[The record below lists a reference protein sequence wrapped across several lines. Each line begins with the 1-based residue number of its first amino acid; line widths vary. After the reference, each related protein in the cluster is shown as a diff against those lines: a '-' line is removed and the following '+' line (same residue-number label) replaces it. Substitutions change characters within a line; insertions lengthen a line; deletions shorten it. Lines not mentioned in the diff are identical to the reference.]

1 MAATAPGLWE
11 LTAGQLGVWY
21 AHQVAPE
28 HTVYN
33 VGEYLEIHGDVDV
46 DLFVSAVR
54 RVLDQAETHRLRF
67 RTIDGAPRQY
77 PDPADEHPVRVVDV
91 GAEADPRA
99 AAENWM
105 RRDLARR
112 LDPCTDRLFTSVVL
126 TLAPG
131 RVLWYQRAHHLV
143 MDGHAG
149 SLIADRVAR
158 VYTALL
164 AGRTPDEPPLESV
177 SVLIDADRAY
187 RASAHFE
194 RDRRYW
200 HDTLSGPAETSSPDT
215 RYARSLPSAQT
226 RHSAAVDPRDT
237 TRLKAAAAR
246 LRTNLPALVIAAAAA
261 HQHRGTGAR
270 DVILGIPVLGRT
282 GRRALAIPGMTS
294 NVMPLPLRL
303 DPRTT
308 VGELVAQT
316 STAVLSG
323 LRHQRYRYEDMLR
336 DLNSVDGAALC
347 GLVVNVM
354 SFDYSMRFGDCPA
367 TVRNLSH
374 GPIVDRQLN
383 VYDRSADT
391 GLDIDVDVNL
401 DLHDPETAGDL
412 ATRFLRMLHRIAA
425 ADPADPI
432 GRIDLLDPDE
442 RHTLTT
448 RGNDTTAPVP
458 ALTAT
463 DMFRARVEHTPHAPA
478 VLCDTDRI
486 DYAEL
491 DARANRLAAHLT
503 ALGVGRESV
512 VAVVLDRG
520 VDLIVALTAVLKAGA
535 AYLPVDPRQPLERLA
550 YMLTDS
556 RASVLLGSDDLLDDL
571 PVRGLLTVA
580 LDDPSVRAAIDARPA
595 DPIPTRARLA
605 DLAYVIYTSGST
617 GRPKGVAL
625 THAGIASLVTAQVD
639 RLDVTPDSRILQF
652 ASIGFDAA
660 TWEIVMAL
668 CTGAALVVAP
678 AKELLPGGG
687 LADVITRHRVTH
699 ATLPPAVLPVLDP
712 RELTC
717 LRTLVS
723 AGEAL
728 GREQASRWAP
738 GRRMINAY
746 GPTETTVCATMSR
759 PLHPDTDPDIGT
771 PITNSR
777 VYVLDH
783 CLAPVP
789 IGVTGE
795 LYVAGAG
802 LARGYLRRPGLT
814 AERFVADP
822 FRVGGRMYRTGDRVR
837 RTPDGQLA
845 FAGRVDEQIKIR
857 GFRIEPAEIEAAL
870 RTHPLVGQAV
880 VIARESESGD
890 RRLLGYVV
898 GPESSGEAHGGAVD
912 TVAGLDVWGDGA
924 TAEAL
929 RRYLVER
936 LPEYMVPTAIVPLPA
951 FPLTVSGKIDR
962 SALPDPRRHTAVDR
976 STTPE
981 EDILRGIFADVLD
994 LAAVGPDANFFE
1006 LGGHSLLAARLISR
1020 VRALLGVDLEMR
1032 ELFRTPTPAGLA
1044 AHLSGAITGSTRNRP
1059 VLVAR
1064 PRPGRIPLSFAQQRL
1079 WFLAQLEG
1087 RGTTYNA
1094 PIILRLSGDPDP
1106 AALSAALRDV
1116 LERHEV
1122 LRTVLPAEDGRPYQ
1136 RILPTD
1142 EVGWSLSTIHLP
1154 EDELPSAV
1162 QRAATHAF
1170 DLAVEPPFRAW
1181 LFAGDGETPDAGA
1194 EARTGSDSG
1203 PASTLGLGA
1212 YVLVVVVH
1220 HIAADGW
1227 SMGPLGRD
1235 ISTAYTARRANRAP
1249 NWAPLPVQYADYALW
1264 QREFLGSEDDPDSP
1278 IRAQIDHW
1286 RTALAGAPEE
1296 LALPADRTR
1305 PAVAGHLGHS
1315 VPLDV
1320 PADLHRALVELARAE
1335 GVTVYMVLQ
1344 AALAL
1349 LLSRLGAGTDI
1360 PIGSAVAGRT
1370 DETLDPLIGCFVNTL
1385 VVRTDLTGDPEFT
1398 ELLARVRRTTLGAF
1412 AHQDVPFERL
1422 VEELAPTRSTAR
1434 HPLFQVVLTMQES
1447 VETVLELPDVTVELL
1462 PEERPGVKFDLDVM
1476 VAETFDE
1483 QAQPAG
1489 LTGSVTAAVDLFDAD
1504 SARSIAE
1511 RWVRV
1516 LRAVTE
1522 TPDIR
1527 AGRVNLLDR
1536 AERTRVLAEWN
1547 DTTLHVPH
1555 HTIAQLFRAQA
1566 ARTPGAPAVTCGE
1579 THTSYAELREHA
1591 DRVARYLLGSGVG
1604 PESVVG
1610 LCLPQGLAMTSA
1622 ILGVWQAGAAYVPID
1637 ARQPVDRIAF
1647 LLTDSRAVLL
1657 IATEEVLD
1665 DLPAGKVRMVSM
1677 DDLPTGPGTADPV
1690 PDPVLDPAGLA
1701 YVIYTSGSTGTPK
1714 GVAVTHGALANYVTS
1729 VPARIGL
1736 GTPGARYA
1744 LLQSQVTDL
1753 GNTTVFTSLVS
1764 GGHLH
1769 ILDADTVLDPQAV
1782 TDYLAEHR
1790 IDHVKAV
1797 PSHLAA
1803 LAERG
1808 GPAAILP
1815 ARTLILGGEA
1825 APAPWVRDLLHA
1837 AGDRAVFNHYG
1848 PTETTI
1854 GVTTTR
1860 LTAEMVEHGVVPIG
1874 TPIGNTRAYV
1884 LDDALNPVPIGVTGE
1899 LHIAGA
1905 GLARGYTN
1913 RPGLTGERFVA
1924 CPFGTGERMYRTGDR
1939 ARWTPDG
1946 RLAFAG
1952 RADDQVKIRGF
1963 RIEPAEIRAT
1973 ILTHPLVAQAAVI
1986 AREDAPGGPRLI
1998 AYLVLDAN
2006 RDDEEPVDTVRA
2018 FLARRLPEQ
2027 MLPSALVVLDALPLT
2042 GNGKLDRD
2050 ALPAPEPGA
2059 AESTGRGPANPR
2071 EEILCGVFADILGL
2085 DAVGVDDNFFELGGH
2100 SLLATR
2106 LISRARSALGVEL
2119 EVRAL
2124 FETPT
2129 PAGLATAL
2137 AGADPART
2145 ALAARSRPERIPLS
2159 YAQQRLWF
2167 LDQLDGPDPTY
2178 NIPVVARLTGDPDRT
2193 ALRAAL
2199 RDVIARHEVL
2209 RTVFTVV
2216 DGEPYQE
2223 IPGSDEVAWQPT
2235 FVDVAA
2241 DDVVAEVARMA
2252 TCTFDLTTE
2261 PPIRVWLLSVNAREH
2276 VLVVV
2281 LHHIAG
2287 DGWSWG
2293 PLGRDIALAYADRR
2307 AGRAPEWAAPLPAQ
2321 YADYALWQR
2330 ELLGTADN
2338 PDSVLARQVG
2348 FWREA
2353 LAGVP
2358 EELELPVDRPR
2369 PAVASRAGHSVPVE
2383 VSSELHGRL
2392 VELARSEGVTVFM
2405 VLQAAL
2411 AVLLSRLGAGTDIPI
2426 GSAVAGRTD
2435 EGLDEL
2441 VGCFVNTLV
2450 LRTDLSGDPAFRDV
2464 LGRVRETGL
2473 AAFGNQDVPFERL
2486 VEELAPARSLARH
2499 PLFQVM
2505 LTLQNA
2511 GRAGLELDGLD
2522 VETVS
2527 GIKPAS
2533 KFDLELSLAEIV
2545 DERGR
2550 AIGLSGGL
2558 TGAADLF
2565 DADSVA
2571 EIAERLVRVLRT
2583 VAAAPDTRLAAVDV
2597 LTDDERS
2604 RVLVGWNDTAVDRD
2618 SVSVVGL
2625 FEARVVASPGA
2636 VAVVFEGVEVSFA
2649 ELDVRANR
2657 LARCLVGLGVG
2668 PESVVAVVLERG
2680 IDLVVSLLAVLKAGG
2695 AYLPIDPEYPDER
2708 VGFLLRDAGP
2718 VLVVTDTASAPV
2730 VDGRPVLVVDEPE
2743 VVARVA
2749 GFDGGVLSD
2758 AERLGALHSGLPAYV
2773 IYTSGSTG
2781 VPKGVVVPHAGVV
2794 NRLVWMWDRYGFG
2807 VGDRVMHKTP
2817 FVFDVSVWELFA
2829 TLLSGA
2835 AMV

>member
-46 DLFVSAVR
+46 DLFVSAVH

-67 RTIDGAPRQY
+67 RTVDGAPRQY

-99 AAENWM
+99 AADNWM

-200 HDTLSGPAETSSPDT
+200 HDTLSGPAETSAPDT

-226 RHSAAVDPRDT
+226 RHSDAVDPRDT

-246 LRTNLPALVIAAAAA
+246 LRTNLPGLVIAAAAA
-261 HQHRGTGAR
+261 HQHRSTGAR

-412 ATRFLRMLHRIAA
+412 ATRFLRVLRSIAA

-448 RGNDTTAPVP
+448 RGNDTTTAVP
-458 ALTAT
+458 ALTAA
-463 DMFRARVEHTPHAPA
+463 DMFRARVEHAPHAPA
-478 VLCDTDRI
+478 VLSDTDRI

-520 VDLIVALTAVLKAGA
+520 VELIVALTAVLKAGA

-595 DPIPTRARLA
+595 DPIPARARLA

-678 AKELLPGGG
+678 AKELLPGSG

-699 ATLPPAVLPVLDP
+699 ATLPPAVLPLLDP
-712 RELTC
+712 RDLTR

-759 PLHPDTDPDIGT
+759 PLRPDTDPDIGT

-795 LYVAGAG
+795 LYVAGPS
-802 LARGYLRRPGLT
+802 LARGYLGRPGPT

-822 FRVGGRMYRTGDRVR
+822 FGAGGRMYRTGDRVR

-880 VIARESESGD
+880 VIARESDSGD

-898 GPESSGEAHGGAVD
+898 GPEAPGEAGGAVAG
-912 TVAGLDVWGDGA
+912 TVADLDVWGDGA

-929 RRYLVER
+929 RRFLAQR
-936 LPEYMVPTAIVPLPA
+936 LPEYMVPSAIVPLPA

-962 SALPDPRRHTAVDR
+962 NALPDPRWHTAVDR
-976 STTPE
+976 PTTPE

-994 LAAVGPDANFFE
+994 LPSVGPDANFFE

-1059 VLVAR
+1059 VLAAQTR
-1064 PRPGRIPLSFAQQRL
+1064 PDRIPLSFAQQRL

-1094 PIILRLSGDPDP
+1094 PIILRLSGDLDP

-1136 RILPTD
+1136 RILPTN
-1142 EVGWSLSTIHLP
+1142 EAGWSLSTIHLP

-1181 LFAGDGETPDAGA
+1181 LFAGGDDDRAA
-1194 EARTGSDSG
+1194 EAGGEARSGSDPAPGSG
-1203 PASTLGLGA
+1203 E

-1235 ISTAYTARRANRAP
+1235 ISTAYAARRAGRAP
-1249 NWAPLPVQYADYALW
+1249 DWAPLPVQYADYALW
-1264 QREFLGSEDDPDSP
+1264 QREFLGAEDDPDSP

-1370 DETLDPLIGCFVNTL
+1370 DEALDPLIGCFVNTV

-1434 HPLFQVVLTMQES
+1434 HPLFQVVLTMQED
-1447 VETVLELPDVTVELL
+1447 VETVLELPGVTVELL

-1476 VAETFDE
+1476 VTETFDKRAE
-1483 QAQPAG
+1483 PAG

-1504 SARSIAE
+1504 SARTIAR

-1522 TPDIR
+1522 NPDIR
-1527 AGRVNLLDR
+1527 AGRVSLLDR

-1547 DTTLHVPH
+1547 DTTLHVPR
-1555 HTIAQLFRAQA
+1555 HTIAQLFRARA
-1566 ARTPGAPAVTCGE
+1566 ARTPDAPAVTCGG
-1579 THTSYAELREHA
+1579 TRTSYAELREHA
-1591 DRVARYLLGSGVG
+1591 DLVARYLLESGVG

-1769 ILDADTVLDPQAV
+1769 ILDADTVLDPEAV

-1808 GPAAILP
+1808 GPASVLP

-1825 APAPWVRDLLHA
+1825 APAPWVRELLHA

-1860 LTAEMVEHGVVPIG
+1860 LTAATVEHGVVPIG

-1884 LDDALNPVPIGVTGE
+1884 LDEALNPVPIGVTGE

-1952 RADDQVKIRGF
+1952 RVDDQVKIRGF
-1963 RIEPAEIRAT
+1963 RIEPAEIRAA

-1998 AYLVLDAN
+1998 AYLVLVLVPDPN
-2006 RDDEEPVDTVRA
+2006 RDDEEPVDAVRA

-2050 ALPAPEPGA
+2050 ALPTPEPGTA
-2059 AESTGRGPANPR
+2059 ASTGRGPANPQ

-2137 AGADPART
+2137 ADADPART
-2145 ALAARSRPERIPLS
+2145 ALAARTRPERIPLS

-2167 LDQLDGPDPTY
+2167 LSQLDGPDPTY
-2178 NIPVVARLTGDPDRT
+2178 NIPVAARLTGDLDRT
-2193 ALRAAL
+2193 ALSAAL

-2216 DGEPYQE
+2216 DGEPYQD
-2223 IPGSDEVAWQPT
+2223 ILDPDETGWQPT
-2235 FVDVAA
+2235 LVDVAA
-2241 DDVVAEVARMA
+2241 DDMAAEVARIA
-2252 TCTFDLTTE
+2252 TRTFDLATE
-2261 PPIRVWLLSVNAREH
+2261 PPIRVWLLSANAREH

-2293 PLGRDIALAYADRR
+2293 PLGRDIARAYADRR
-2307 AGRAPEWAAPLPAQ
+2307 AGRAPAWAAPLPVQ
-2321 YADYALWQR
+2321 YTDYALWQR
-2330 ELLGTADN
+2330 ELLGGADD
-2338 PDSVLARQVG
+2338 PDSVLARQVR
-2348 FWREA
+2348 FWRDA

-2369 PAVASRAGHSVPVE
+2369 PAVATHAGHSAPIE
-2383 VSSELHGRL
+2383 IPAELHGRL

-2450 LRTDLSGDPAFRDV
+2450 LRTDLSGDPAFREV
-2464 LGRVRETGL
+2464 LRRVRETGL

-2511 GRAGLELDGLD
+2511 GRAGLEFDGLD

-2527 GIKPAS
+2527 GMKPAS

-2550 AIGLSGGL
+2550 PAGLSGGL

-2565 DADSVA
+2565 DAASVA
-2571 EIAERLVRVLRT
+2571 AVSDRLARVLRA
-2583 VAAAPDTRLAAVDV
+2583 VADDPGVRLSAVDV
-2597 LTDDERS
+2597 LTGDERS
-2604 RVLVGWNDTAVDRD
+2604 RVLVGWNETAVELVPASASASSSGSSSGSASASGSAAGLGLG

-2636 VAVVFEGVEVSFA
+2636 VAVVFEGV
-2649 ELDVRANR
+2649 
-2657 LARCLVGLGVG
+2657 GL
-2668 PESVVAVVLERG
+2668 
-2680 IDLVVSLLAVLKAGG
+2680 
-2695 AYLPIDPEYPDER
+2695 
-2708 VGFLLRDAGP
+2708 
-2718 VLVVTDTASAPV
+2718 
-2730 VDGRPVLVVDEPE
+2730 
-2743 VVARVA
+2743 
-2749 GFDGGVLSD
+2749 
-2758 AERLGALHSGLPAYV
+2758 
-2773 IYTSGSTG
+2773 
-2781 VPKGVVVPHAGVV
+2781 
-2794 NRLVWMWDRYGFG
+2794 
-2807 VGDRVMHKTP
+2807 
-2817 FVFDVSVWELFA
+2817 
-2829 TLLSGA
+2829 
-2835 AMV
+2835 